1 MKSTLTG
8 FLMVLVGSGW
18 VMLKVVFLS
27 PNSISHHTFIS
38 HLSPTAF
45 FLLLLLFVSLFLFNP
60 HRANWK

>member
-27 PNSISHHTFIS
+27 PNSILHHTFIS
-38 HLSPTAF
+38 HLSPVAF
-45 FLLLLLFVSLFLFNP
+45 FLLLLLISLFLFNP